1 MCALP
6 ITVETMGMSDTEVNA
21 LHFSISRIINKN
33 VVLHA

>member
-21 LHFSISRIINKN
+21 LQFSISRIINKN